1 MKIYSYC
8 IIDSKERIADD
19 HARGLN
25 GTPVYNIPYRDM
37 GIVVS
42 NVNLHIKDL
51 TKSHILEHEDVVERL
66 MENFTVLP
74 LRSGT
79 LFNREEEILPVMEKF
94 YGDFRS
100 NLDRLINK
108 VEFGIKII
116 WPGDNIRG
124 EILEDY
130 ASSSHFLAA
139 TKDSPGK
146 RFIMG
151 KFEKYKIE
159 RALKEKAEICI
170 AFVDNF
176 LNRFAFEI
184 KLEKLISTNLLLN
197 AFYLVD
203 KERQRDFKEAFE
215 LLRIAP
221 DNFKYLFSGPWP
233 PYNFIR
239 MGE

>member
-1 MKIYSYC
+1 
-8 IIDSKERIADD
+8 
-19 HARGLN
+19 
-25 GTPVYNIPYRDM
+25 
-37 GIVVS
+37 
-42 NVNLHIKDL
+42 
-51 TKSHILEHEDVVERL
+51 
-66 MENFTVLP
+66 
-74 LRSGT
+74 
-79 LFNREEEILPVMEKF
+79 MEKF

-116 WPGDNIRG
+116 WSGDNIRG
-124 EILEDY
+124 EILKDH

-146 RFIMG
+146 MFIMG

-170 AFVDNF
+170 AFADNF
-176 LNRFAFEI
+176 LNRFAFEK

>member
-1 MKIYSYC
+1 
-8 IIDSKERIADD
+8 
-19 HARGLN
+19 
-25 GTPVYNIPYRDM
+25 
-37 GIVVS
+37 
-42 NVNLHIKDL
+42 
-51 TKSHILEHEDVVERL
+51 
-66 MENFTVLP
+66 
-74 LRSGT
+74 
-79 LFNREEEILPVMEKF
+79 
-94 YGDFRS
+94 
-100 NLDRLINK
+100 
-108 VEFGIKII
+108 
-116 WPGDNIRG
+116 
-124 EILEDY
+124 
-130 ASSSHFLAA
+130 
-139 TKDSPGK
+139 
-146 RFIMG
+146 MG

-170 AFVDNF
+170 AFADNF
-176 LNRFAFEI
+176 LNRFAFEK